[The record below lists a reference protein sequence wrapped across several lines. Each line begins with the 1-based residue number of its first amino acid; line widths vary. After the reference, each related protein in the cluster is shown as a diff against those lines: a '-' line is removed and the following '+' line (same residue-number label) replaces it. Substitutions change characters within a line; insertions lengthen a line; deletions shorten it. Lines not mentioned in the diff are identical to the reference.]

1 MIIKDNLTLKDIQRE
16 FSTKFPNLK
25 IAFFSV
31 SHSEGEGSPKDAEI
45 DPEARLDEVRTVHDE
60 GNLEITP
67 EMTVAELEKLFL
79 DTFGLNVQ
87 VMRQSGN
94 LWMQTTATDD
104 WTLER
109 QNRKGGSSKVH
120 YDEKYQ

>member
-1 MIIKDNLTLKDIQRE
+1 MIINDNLTLKEIQRE
-16 FSTKFPNLK
+16 FSTTFPNLK

-31 SHSEGEGSPKDAEI
+31 SHSEGEGSPQDAEVEP
-45 DPEARLDEVRTVHDE
+45 DARLSDVRTVQNEDS
-60 GNLEITP
+60 LEITP
-67 EMTVAELEKLFL
+67 DMTVAELERIFPQ
-79 DTFGLNVQ
+79 TFGLHVQ

-109 QNRKGGSSKVH
+109 QNRKGGSSKIH

>member
-1 MIIKDNLTLKDIQRE
+1 MLKDIQRE
-16 FSTKFPNLK
+16 FNAKFPNLK

-31 SHSEGEGSPKDAEI
+31 AHSEGEGSPKEAEI
-45 DPEARLDEVRTVHDE
+45 DPQAKLAEVRTVNSE
-60 GNLEITP
+60 GTLEITP
-67 EMTVAELEKLFL
+67 EMTVAELEKMFMGN
-79 DTFGLNVQ
+79 FGLNVQ

-109 QNRKGGSSKVH
+109 QNRKGGSSKIH